1 MVCGIWAARNFL
13 SIYDIPYTIY
23 IFKMTKIRLQVFLSR
38 NGICSRREAMDIVK
52 SGRVSVNGQMVAEPS
67 FQVDPQHD
75 QVCYEGKR
83 IGQKSYEYVMLHKPS
98 GYVTTKADAF
108 ASRKVMGLLPEECRH
123 LNPVGRL
130 DKETEGLLLF
140 TNDGDLL
147 HELTHPKFDVGK
159 VYFVRVRGELDHQ
172 TKEAFESGIVLDG
185 KKTSPAQIRQV
196 KYNGKTTDFEIVIHE
211 GWNRQIRRMCESAG
225 LTVRYLKRIQHGK
238 LKLGD
243 LPKGKWRRL
252 TKEEIRSLR
261 ANGV

>member
-1 MVCGIWAARNFL
+1 
-13 SIYDIPYTIY
+13 
-23 IFKMTKIRLQVFLSR
+23 
-38 NGICSRREAMDIVK
+38 MDIVK
-52 SGRVSVNGQMVAEPS
+52 SGRVSVNGQVVAEPS
-67 FQVDPQHD
+67 FQVDPARD
-75 QVCYEGKR
+75 QVCVDGKAV
-83 IGQKSYEYVMLHKPS
+83 GQKAYEYVMLHKPS
-98 GYVTTKADAF
+98 GYVTTKSDSF
-108 ASRKVMGLLPEECRH
+108 ASQKIMSLLSEEFRH

-130 DKETEGLLLF
+130 DKETEGLLIF

-147 HELTHPKFDVGK
+147 YALTHPKFDVGK

-196 KYNGKTTDFEIVIHE
+196 KYNGKTTDFEIIIHE

-225 LTVRYLKRIQHGK
+225 LPVRYLKRIQHGK

-252 TKEEIRSLR
+252 TKEEIKSLR